1 MTTAR
6 RRRAASSRSATRC
19 TRAARASRS
28 RRSRRSRPR
37 SSATRARSCTRRLRV
52 VVRRPILTRR
62 VVVSPKVFGYLRT
75 AAEVGANRKS
85 FQKGL
90 AQVHGTW
97 NGMEWNG
104 MEWNGIQVI
113 PEGLAH
119 AFLCGRVFRPR
130 VLRVVVV
137 LVGPSSALASASR
150 GAVRLLVA
158 RCRGLLGATARVF
171 SSRRAATPS
180 VGARGR
186 RPVTRRCDRRRDHRT
201 NRCVSCD
208 RTRRGRRRQLLAE
221 GAVQMLKQRGDL
233 DGADPLL
240 AAVGE
245 LQFEVGT
252 LSTDSLATTT
262 ATAPAA
268 RRTAGRRRS
277 LSLKTRRDR

>member
-1 MTTAR
+1 M
-6 RRRAASSRSATRC
+6 
-19 TRAARASRS
+19 
-28 RRSRRSRPR
+28 
-37 SSATRARSCTRRLRV
+37 
-52 VVRRPILTRR
+52 
-62 VVVSPKVFGYLRT
+62 
-75 AAEVGANRKS
+75 EWNEME
-85 FQKGL
+85 
-90 AQVHGTW
+90 W

-104 MEWNGIQVI
+104 MEFKSSQKGSRTRFFAV
-113 PEGLAH
+113 
-119 AFLCGRVFRPR
+119 VF
-130 VLRVVVV
+130 
-137 LVGPSSALASASR
+137 SALASSASSLSSSAPR
-150 GAVRLLVA
+150 RRWRRRRAVLFVFSS

-171 SSRRAATPS
+171 SSRRSATPS

-186 RPVTRRCDRRRDHRT
+186 RPVPRRCDRRRDHRT

-277 LSLKTRRDR
+277 SSLKTRRDRSINECATPLPPSNDDLVPHSIARAPHRAHPSN